1 MGEKIVVEKAGRG
14 DNRTTSCSLAEGAK
28 VKMGWN
34 GMKGRELVRIAN
46 ASALP
51 KDSNGPDEKMNR

>member
-1 MGEKIVVEKAGRG
+1 MTAEAGSPT
-14 DNRTTSCSLAEGAK
+14 DNNK

-51 KDSNGPDEKMNR
+51 KDSKGPDEKGE